1 MPKIGAKGWR
11 LREPPELD
19 FEIDRPTVL
28 PMIMD
33 AHVNNLGYDK
43 TDMLSLTK
51 LEEPDFVKLYGQTE
65 KSKTGEDNR
74 PDLRLIT

>member
-1 MPKIGAKGWR
+1 
-11 LREPPELD
+11 
-19 FEIDRPTVL
+19 
-28 PMIMD
+28 MIMD